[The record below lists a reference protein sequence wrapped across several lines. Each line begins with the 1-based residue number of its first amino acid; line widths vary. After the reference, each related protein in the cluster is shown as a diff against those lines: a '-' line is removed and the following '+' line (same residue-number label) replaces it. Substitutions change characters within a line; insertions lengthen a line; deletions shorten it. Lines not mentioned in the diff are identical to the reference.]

1 MARFLLPLLCL
12 VASSAS
18 GGVATGETQWLV
30 DRSQAVRIQ
39 RVERGM
45 PPVPV
50 PGEQPLRMG
59 LVEWME
65 FLKIP
70 GLSVAVFDGD
80 RIVWMKAYGVRE
92 SGGTAPVTV
101 ETTFQAGSISKAV
114 TALAVMHFIE
124 QGKFALDENVN
135 DKLRSWKVPENEFTA
150 QQKVTLRRLLSH
162 SAGTTVHGFPG
173 YPVDASVPTVVQVLN
188 GEKPANT
195 APVRVQEIPGT
206 RFEYSGGGTTIV
218 QLMLVDQLG
227 KPFPQIMADTVF
239 KPLNLWHS
247 SYEQPQPPDR
257 ATFSASGHRP
267 NGQVVK
273 GRWHVY
279 PEMAAAGLWTTPG
292 DLANVAI
299 EVAKARQGR
308 QSRVISPTTAKQMLT
323 VQMGGER
330 PTGLGFFLDP
340 KSDRFGH
347 NGDDQ
352 GFTASLIAFADSGR
366 GVAIMTNSDS
376 GQLLLPLVASAIAKE
391 YGWTGFEDGSLP
403 PQARCAVL
411 SRKVG
416 VAQAL
421 VDYNAHRA
429 QGPAIKFGPG
439 DLNEC
444 GYMLL
449 GVGRTDGATQVFEA
463 NVALYPQDANAHD
476 SLGEAYMAAGKK
488 ELAVKSYERS
498 LQLNPNNENAEKML
512 KRLRAKN

>member
-1 MARFLLPLLCL
+1 MAGFLLPVLCL

-18 GGVATGETQWLV
+18 GGKATGDTQWLA
-30 DRSQAVRIQ
+30 DRSQAERIQ
-39 RVERGM
+39 RVERGL
-45 PPVPV
+45 PSVPI

-59 LVEWME
+59 LVEWMK
-65 FLKIP
+65 FFKIP
-70 GLSVAVFDGD
+70 GLSVAVFDAN

-92 SGGTAPVTV
+92 AGGNAPVTL

-114 TALAVMHFIE
+114 TALAVMHFVE
-124 QGKFALDENVN
+124 RGKFALDENVN
-135 DKLRSWKVPENEFTA
+135 DRLRSWKVPENEFTA

-173 YPVDASVPTVVQVLN
+173 YPVDSPVPTVVQILN

-239 KPLNLWHS
+239 KPLNLRHS
-247 SYEQPQPPDR
+247 SYQQPQPSDR
-257 ATFSASGHRP
+257 AKFSASGHRP
-267 NGQVVK
+267 NGEVVK

-292 DLANVAI
+292 DLAKVAI

-308 QSRVISPTTAKQMLT
+308 DSRVISPTTAREMLT

-347 NGDDQ
+347 TGDDQ
-352 GFTASLIAFADSGR
+352 GFTASLIAFADSGK

-376 GQLLLPLVASAIAKE
+376 GPIILPLLASAVAKE

-403 PQARCAVL
+403 AQARCAVL
-411 SRKVG
+411 SQQVG
-416 VAQAL
+416 VARAL
-421 VDYNAHRA
+421 VDYNTQRT
-429 QGPAIKFGPG
+429 QGPASKFGPG

-449 GVGRTDGATQVFEA
+449 GAGKTDAATQVFEA
-463 NVALYPQDANAHD
+463 NVSLYPQDANAHD
-476 SLGEAYMAAGKK
+476 SLGEAYMVAGHK
-488 ELAVKSYERS
+488 EAAVKSYQRS
-498 LQLNPNNENAEKML
+498 LELNPRNENAVKML
-512 KRLRAKN
+512 KKLQAAN